1 MRNWFAAFGFTS
13 PKYLQEPVV
22 EASVKVRKGIE
33 KAMGLPED
41 NCGNRESKEINPCA
55 ETAIRRT

>member
-1 MRNWFAAFGFTS
+1 MQKSLKMQGSDKPA
-13 PKYLQEPVV
+13 